1 MPLSSYFGGKVPFF
15 RIKCLRVT
23 RYALLCVCVMSML
36 ACQAQTAE
44 TSAPKEANKKNASV
58 AAEKSA
64 KPDEPTPEKEDG
76 TDNQEPQQP
85 AEYVAF
91 DAADT
96 PELVEHAV
104 RTGVPDNVTQALQ
117 RARVPL
123 SQVALVVA
131 PADGG
136 EPLVN
141 FNSAQ
146 PMNPASTM
154 KLVTT
159 AAALDVLGAHYTW
172 RTKVWAD
179 GAIDDGVLQGDLY
192 MQGTGDPKLV
202 VEKLWLLLQRVKRT
216 GITTITGDLVIDDTA
231 FDLPTHQ
238 AGAFD
243 GEPLRPYNAAADA
256 LLINYKSVALSF
268 TPDTTRGIAR
278 IGISPPLVG
287 IEVQDTIPLSN
298 AGCGKWH
305 KKIGAQFGD
314 SRAMTFSGK
323 YPASCGNRSWH
334 VAYRV
339 PEEFAAR
346 SIAGMWLELGGNIQ
360 GKVRFAATPSH
371 LRSKKPLVQTVS
383 PTVAEVIRDINKY
396 SNNVMARQVFLT
408 LGLHAHGL
416 GTYANANDA
425 VHQWWRSRLGDTPAP
440 IVENGSGL
448 SRIARIRASSMA
460 AMLQA
465 MWKSPNMPEF
475 ISSMPVAGIDGT
487 LRRSRV
493 RVPGSA
499 HLKTGTLR
507 DASALAGYVLAND
520 GTYYVFV
527 AMANAPA
534 AANARRAFELL
545 VDWTMHL
552 DNSTS
557 NNATVTTTEYDTQ
570 DH

>member
-1 MPLSSYFGGKVPFF
+1 MK
-15 RIKCLRVT
+15 
-23 RYALLCVCVMSML
+23 CVCVSRLLFLALCTMVA
-36 ACQAQTAE
+36 ACQAQSTDTPAQE
-44 TSAPKEANKKNASV
+44 QAPKQASTP
-58 AAEKSA
+58 
-64 KPDEPTPEKEDG
+64 KPQSNTDTAPKAQASTDAPATSEPQTPPAPEK
-76 TDNQEPQQP
+76 
-85 AEYVAF
+85 YVAF
-91 DAADT
+91 DAANT
-96 PELVEHAV
+96 PELAEHAAH
-104 RTGVPDNVTQALQ
+104 TGVPDVVIQALQ
-117 RARVPL
+117 RAHIPL

-131 PADGG
+131 PVEGG
-136 EPLVN
+136 TPLVN
-141 FNSAQ
+141 FNSDHD
-146 PMNPASTM
+146 MNPASTM

-179 GAIDDGVLQGDLY
+179 GTIHDGVLQGDLY
-192 MQGTGDPKLV
+192 IQGTGDPKLV
-202 VEKLWLLLQRVKRT
+202 VEKLWLLLQHIKRR
-216 GITTITGDLVIDDTA
+216 GIRTITGDLVIDDTA
-231 FDLPTHQ
+231 FALPAHH

-256 LLINYKSVALSF
+256 LLINYKSIELSF
-268 TPDTTRGIAR
+268 TPDATQGIAR
-278 IGISPPLVG
+278 VGITPPLVG
-287 IEVQDTIPLSN
+287 VDVQASIPL
-298 AGCGKWH
+298 AQAQCGAWH
-305 KKIGAQFGD
+305 RKIAAQFGN
-314 SRAMTFSGK
+314 SRAITFTGK

-346 SIAGMWLELGGNIQ
+346 SIAGMWLELGGSIE
-360 GKVRFAATPSH
+360 GKVRFAELPNA
-371 LRSKKPLVQTVS
+371 LRKQKPLVQTIS

-425 VHQWWRSRLGDTPAP
+425 IHNWWRSRLGDTPAP
-440 IVENGSGL
+440 VVENGSGL

-465 MWKSPNMPEF
+465 MWKSPHMPEF
-475 ISSMPVAGIDGT
+475 IASMPVAGIDGT

-493 RVPGSA
+493 RMPGSA

-507 DASALAGYVLAND
+507 DASALAGYVLANN
-520 GTYYVFV
+520 GKYYVFV

-545 VDWTMHL
+545 VDWAMEL
-552 DNSTS
+552 DNQTA
-557 NNATVTTTEYDTQ
+557 NTIPDDGTNHEINHTHHQ
-570 DH
+570 HN